1 MVHLFAA
8 DLDVEDGGFFC
19 DGAVGSSDVESVV
32 CLYGDGVACDV
43 VDDVSSCVEGL
54 DCGFEACEFF
64 FDIDGGVLEEFASG
78 EWECEGGGECEGGEG
93 FLEVHGGSFLG
104 VVVIVCFVFRFV
116 NWHWLS

>member
-78 EWECEGGGECEGGEG
+78 VRAVVSARVVRV
-93 FLEVHGGSFLG
+93 FL
-104 VVVIVCFVFRFV
+104 RFMAV
-116 NWHWLS
+116 PFSGLWLLYVLCSGLSIGIG

>member
-64 FDIDGGVLEEFASG
+64 FDVNGGVLEEFAPG
-78 EWECEGGGECEGGEG
+78 EWECEGGGECEGSEG
-93 FLEVHGGSFLG
+93 FLDVHSGSFLG
-104 VVVIVCFVFRFV
+104 VVVIVWCVWWFV
-116 NWHWLS
+116 NKRWSC